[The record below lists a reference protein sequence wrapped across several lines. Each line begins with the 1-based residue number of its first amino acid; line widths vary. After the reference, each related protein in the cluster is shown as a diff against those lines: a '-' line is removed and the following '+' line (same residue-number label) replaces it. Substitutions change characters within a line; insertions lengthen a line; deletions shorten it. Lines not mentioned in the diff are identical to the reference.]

1 MADAVETTVT
11 FLEMTAPRFHHVAK
25 PALKLMLMRA
35 EQPTVGFYRYLYDAV
50 GAPYHWLDRKRL
62 SDDALRAQIHA
73 DTTAIWVLH
82 VAGSPAGYF
91 EVDTANA
98 QEPVLAYFGIIPDY
112 HGRGLGKW
120 LLAEA
125 VRTLWEGNPKRV
137 LVETCTLDGPAA
149 LPLYQ
154 KLGFTPYAQKKKLFS
169 LVV

>member
-11 FLEMTAPRFHHVAK
+11 FLEMTEPRFHHVPK

-35 EQPTVGFYRYLYDAV
+35 EEPAVGFYRYLYDAV

-62 SDDALRAQIHA
+62 SDAELLPQIHA
-73 DTTAIWVLH
+73 ATTAIWVLY

-98 QEPVLAYFGIIPDY
+98 EEPVLAYFGLIPAY

-125 VRTLWEGNPKRV
+125 IRALWEGNPKRV

-154 KLGFTPYAQKKKLFS
+154 KLGFTPYAQNKKLFS